1 MVDERG
7 NVPLPDEITVSLPAL
22 MRLFGAIERA
32 LGALAANGLTD
43 EHRQLDEALGELS
56 SELIGRLGFIEG
68 DE

>member
-1 MVDERG
+1 
-7 NVPLPDEITVSLPAL
+7 